1 MARLLDPEG
10 RAAVDAVAAT
20 AERTLPSPRRKSRA
34 RTARLDEA
42 VAAVQRLLGWAGRRP
57 ERLAAAFEALEPLP
71 GGALEW
77 FAELGL
83 ALVIDGRIDEAAAI
97 AYPVAEA
104 FDADLVVGDFV
115 VTVAQYGPRER
126 AVSEIERGLAR
137 FPRGAFTAL
146 SCGDAW
152 IELDEPAHAEP
163 LLRRA
168 LELARRGPSGTAG
181 ESMGLSAEPEEIVR
195 DALGLLLPLLLRQS
209 REDEARAVYR
219 RHAAPLVLRRPA
231 NVVPIASARA
241 GRNDP
246 CPCGSG
252 RKFKHCCGSVSAPA
266 AAAPDASALLEAI
279 VPFGLLTE
287 TWEDLDEVLRLYMGA
302 QFTRQ
307 HDDNEIATF
316 IEWRMIDLRDETG
329 RTALQR
335 FADWH
340 AEELGAPARGLLDE
354 LDRSRLRLYEVR
366 GIRPGEGLTLFDLLD
381 GRPVEVREKVGSRA
395 VQPWDLLAARLF
407 ARDGVMQMAGGVL
420 HFPAAEKPELLGAWK
435 SELARLEAER
445 PELAEA
451 DRLALAAGVFQRQ
464 RTAMRDR
471 PLPQVSNEDGDPM
484 VLSVARYD
492 VRDAEEVRRR
502 LAGARGLVAA
512 GRGFDWIAT
521 RPAGLILGHIALSPR
536 RMKLETNSRERLARG
551 RALLDKLLG
560 DLVWHRGDSFSFRGG
575 AARAAA
581 VVPAARARGPHHCRG
596 RGGDPAGAAAR
607 VALAVHGAALP
618 RLARRV
624 DPDVRRPHPAPGRRR
639 PGAAAAAGRPAEDDR
654 ELRGARI
661 PAGPALRLRLAV
673 GAAGRGA
680 GGVRGKS
687 APGSNAALSWPETR
701 SAVGL
706 DRARGC
712 SAASVVFPS
721 ARGGPLGGVFGI
733 L

>member
-1 MARLLDPEG
+1 MSRPLDPEG

-20 AERTLPSPRRKSRA
+20 AQRAIPAPGQAARA

-42 VAAVQRLLGWAGRRP
+42 VAAVLRLLRWADRRP
-57 ERLAAAFEALEPLP
+57 ERLAAAFEALKPLP

-126 AVSEIERGLAR
+126 AVTEIERGLAR

-152 IELDEPAHAEP
+152 VELGEPARAEP
-163 LLRRA
+163 LFRRA
-168 LELARRGPSGTAG
+168 LELARREPSGTAR
-181 ESMGLSAEPEEIVR
+181 ESIGLSAKPEEIVR
-195 DALGLLLPLLLRQS
+195 DALGLLLPLLLRQG

-219 RHAAPLVLRRPA
+219 RHAPPPELRRPA
-231 NVVPIASARA
+231 NVVPIASVRA

-252 RKFKHCCGSVSAPA
+252 RKFKHCCGSVTAPV
-266 AAAPDASALLEAI
+266 AAAPDANALLEAI
-279 VPFGLLTE
+279 VPFGMLTE
-287 TWEDLDEVLRLYMGA
+287 TWENPDEVLRLYMGA

-316 IEWRMIDLRDETG
+316 VEWRVIDLRDETG

-335 FADWH
+335 FADWY
-340 AEELGAPARGLLDE
+340 AEQLDPPTRALLDE

-381 GRPVEVREKVGSRA
+381 GRSVEVRELLGSRE

-407 ARDGVMQMAGGVL
+407 ACGGVTQMAGGVL
-420 HFPAAEKPELLGAWK
+420 LFPPSEKQALLDALRA
-435 SELARLEAER
+435 ELARLQAER
-445 PELAEA
+445 PELAEP

-512 GRGFDWIAT
+512 GRGFDWIAS
-521 RPAGLILGHIALSPR
+521 RPAGLILGQVSLSPR
-536 RMKLETNSRERLARG
+536 RLKLETNSRERLARG

-560 DLVWHRGDSFSFRGG
+560 DLVWHRGDTFSSVEEQLERRGSSRQREPSR
-575 AARAAA
+575 RA
-581 VVPAARARGPHHCRG
+581 PAAEEIPPELQLQLRTRFMDQHYRGWLDESIPMFDG
-596 RGGDPAGAAAR
+596 RTPRQAAT
-607 VALAVHGAALP
+607 
-618 RLARRV
+618 
-624 DPDVRRPHPAPGRRR
+624 D
-639 PGAAAAAGRPAEDDR
+639 
-654 ELRGARI
+654 
-661 PAGPALRLRLAV
+661 PALRPQLVDLLRTMENSEARSFPPGQRYDFGWLWEQLGV
-673 GAAGRGA
+673 GR
-680 GGVRGKS
+680 
-687 APGSNAALSWPETR
+687 EE
-701 SAVGL
+701 
-706 DRARGC
+706 
-712 SAASVVFPS
+712 
-721 ARGGPLGGVFGI
+721 
-733 L
+733 